1 MKTSQPDNLHFA
13 TQLIRTQHDDP
24 FQSSSFPLYLSA
36 TFHGKGP
43 YDYSRSGNPSR
54 SHVETHLA
62 KLQHAYA
69 SYCVSSGMSA
79 LDVILR
85 LLKSGDHIICGNDL
99 YGGSHRLLTFYQRQN
114 IELSFVDTSDLNDI
128 LLNIKE
134 TTKMIL
140 LETPTN
146 PLLKVCDIEAIAT
159 AAHLKNPDIIVVV
172 DNTMMSPYLQQ
183 PLDLGADLSYHSGTK
198 YLSGHHDLSSGV
210 IGCANKNI
218 AEDIYFVINA
228 TGCGLNP
235 FDCFLLTR
243 GIKTLAVRMDYQ
255 QRSALHIA
263 KVLESCGIKVFYPGL
278 KSHPQFE
285 LHKKQS
291 SGVGSVLSFV
301 TNSVETSERILELTQ
316 LWSIS
321 VSFGCVN
328 SLISMPC
335 QMSHASIPEHIRKE
349 RELPEML
356 IRLCVGI
363 EDVRDL
369 LDDLVFALLH
379 ANAITAKHAKTMI
392 DDNILTNKERF
403 L

>member
-1 MKTSQPDNLHFA
+1 MKKDPQIHFA

-24 FQSSSFPLYLSA
+24 YQSSSFPLYLSA
-36 TFHGKGP
+36 TFHGNGP

-54 SHVETHLA
+54 THVETHLA
-62 KLQHAYA
+62 KLQRAH
-69 SYCVSSGMSA
+69 STYCVSSGMSA

-85 LLKSGDHIICGNDL
+85 LLKSDDEVICGNDL

-114 IELSFVDTSDLNDI
+114 IKIKFVDTCTLSKVEEAI
-128 LLNIKE
+128 
-134 TTKMIL
+134 TSHTKMIL
-140 LETPTN
+140 LESPTN
-146 PLLKVCDIEAIAT
+146 PLLKVCDIQSISEY
-159 AAHLKNPDIIVVV
+159 AHTRNPDILVVV

-183 PLDLGADLSYHSGTK
+183 PLLLGADISYHSGTK

-210 IGCANKNI
+210 IGCANEKI
-218 AEDIYFVINA
+218 SKDVFFIVNA
-228 TGCGLNP
+228 TGSGLNP

-263 KVLESCGIKVFYPGL
+263 TLLEQCHLKVFYPGL
-278 KSHPQFE
+278 KSHPQYV
-285 LHKKQS
+285 LHAKQCT
-291 SGVGSVLSFV
+291 GVGSVLSFI
-301 TNSVETSERILELTQ
+301 TNSVATSEKILELTK

-335 QMSHASIPEHIRKE
+335 QMSHASIPDHIRKE
-349 RELPEML
+349 RELPEDL

-369 LDDLVFALLH
+369 LNDLMLALL
-379 ANAITAKHAKTMI
+379 NSSAITDTQYNTLVK
-392 DDNILTNKERF
+392 DNLISKSF
-403 L
+403 

>member
-1 MKTSQPDNLHFA
+1 MKPSEKLHFA

-24 FQSSSFPLYLSA
+24 YQSSSFPLYLSA
-36 TFHGKGP
+36 TFHGNGAF
-43 YDYSRSGNPSR
+43 DYSRSGNPSR

-62 KLQHAYA
+62 KLQHAH
-69 SYCVSSGMSA
+69 SSFCVSSGMSA

-114 IELSFVDTSDLNDI
+114 ISLSFVDTSNINAIKSCLN
-128 LLNIKE
+128 NS
-134 TTKMIL
+134 TKMIL

-146 PLLKVCDIEAIAT
+146 PLLKVCDIELIAQMAHAINSEI
-159 AAHLKNPDIIVVV
+159 LVVV

-183 PLDLGADLSYHSGTK
+183 PLDLGADISYHSGTK

-210 IGCANKNI
+210 IGCANKHI
-218 AEDIYFVINA
+218 SDSIYFVVNA

-263 KVLESCGIKVFYPGL
+263 KVLESCKLKVFYPGL
-278 KSHPQFE
+278 KSHPQYE

-291 SGVGSVLSFV
+291 SGVGSVLSFI
-301 TNSVETSERILELTQ
+301 TNSVATSERILELTQ

-349 RELPEML
+349 RQLPEDL

-369 LDDLVFALLH
+369 LNDLIDALVE
-379 ANAITAKHAKTMI
+379 AKVI
-392 DDNILTNKERF
+392 DREQLQILVHDNIVSSK
-403 L
+403 